1 MCVWVKL
8 VMGKLVA
15 LFLGVLDDVLK
26 YNFIHRLPLLGSR
39 RFEIAVELLGD
50 VDRDVGIFLFTQYI

>member
-1 MCVWVKL
+1 
-8 VMGKLVA
+8 MGKLVA